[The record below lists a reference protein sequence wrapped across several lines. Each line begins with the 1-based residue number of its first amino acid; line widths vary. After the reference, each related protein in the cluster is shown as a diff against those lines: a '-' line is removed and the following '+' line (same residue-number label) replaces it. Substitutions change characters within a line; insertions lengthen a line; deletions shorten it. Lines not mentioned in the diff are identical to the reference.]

1 MGLLPSISS
10 VLSIGLEGGPAALVW
25 GWILASILSFVL
37 VQVLHFLEVPS
48 PPLEGYTTT
57 RIIIALMRLEC
68 H

>member
-37 VQVLHFLEVPS
+37 VQVLHFLK
-48 PPLEGYTTT
+48 
-57 RIIIALMRLEC
+57 C
-68 H
+68 HPHLWRVILLHELLLP